1 MAELNFDI
9 ESTSKEDG
17 ATITHYRDE
26 EKRRIIQK
34 IRNSTG
40 MKVGDIVQQLANGTP
55 LQTCF
60 FIYRK
65 K

>member
-17 ATITHYRDE
+17 ATHTYYQED
-26 EKRRIIQK
+26 EKRRIIQR
-34 IRNSTG
+34 IRNSTE